1 MGDAAVRQFKI
12 VFSAPDEFNELYDE
26 DQNGDDEDFC
36 YTLDPWNAILH
47 CYSDWDD
54 DDHVNERFTVTN
66 LKAETYCTSEI
77 VDSRHLEAGY
87 WSCVTN
93 GLNFMPCDFIL
104 SELEYH
110 PPATKE

>member
-1 MGDAAVRQFKI
+1 MGDAMVDQFKI
-12 VFSAPDEFNELYDE
+12 VFCAPDEFKELYDE
-26 DQNGDDEDFC
+26 ELQLYGEALHC
-36 YTLDPWNAILH
+36 ALDPWNASLN
-47 CYSDWDD
+47 CYSDWYADN
-54 DDHVNERFTVTN
+54 HVNERFTVTN

-110 PPATKE
+110 PPTTNE